1 MALTDTALPAT
12 PSTNRTVGTLDEG
25 TPAPHPRKIGWVGA
39 ASLAMGGSNQSIFL
53 IAALILSQGGAAIPI
68 LIFGLLLSY
77 MAAPG
82 WIELSCMFPNRVG
95 GIAAT
100 CAEAFRPYSAVLSNL
115 TGVSYWWGWVPTC
128 GLTAIFSAG
137 AIHQWYLPG
146 VSTRVLAVIL
156 VLMFAGLNI
165 CGLKWAARVA
175 IPIAT
180 LAALLALGSSL
191 IPIFAGTVDWHQ
203 AAAWHLISPFQGL
216 FGSLT
221 SAMAGLYLVGFA
233 APAFEAAACHI
244 GEMKNPNRD
253 QPWAMWV
260 SGGVA
265 SIYFVIMPIV
275 WLGVLGTTALGDS
288 IQGGLAT
295 VLGPTY
301 APLFGA
307 LAKSMGIWFIMINMF
322 SGTIQPL
329 SGASRTLSQ
338 LSEDGLL
345 PRSIG
350 YRHPKTDAP
359 VVAILLTAACAI
371 VCILGI
377 LLNQDSGI
385 WLVAAANLTY
395 LIGIAL
401 PSVAVWLLRR
411 HEPDLP
417 RPYRA
422 KNRSITL
429 GVIAAF
435 VWLASAIFGFEQFD
449 FKAILVGLGLAYSGA
464 IAYAWR
470 VHFDRKRSGIRGP
483 KFSLHMKLT
492 GAMLAVLTID
502 GIGYLIAIK
511 HVSPDQ
517 LASIALLKDLFVAV
531 GLLTITVGLILPG
544 MIAHIATQVTDAA
557 DDLANGTLAELSN
570 AMESLAAGNLRD
582 AHASVTNTPVVV
594 RSRDEFAQMAETFNV
609 MQGEASRVAVS
620 LDVAAEQLRRQRSE
634 LERLSVVA
642 SSTESF
648 VIIADPQG
656 WIEWVN
662 PSFQKRTGYALSE
675 IVGRKPGAFLQGP
688 GTDPVAVD
696 QIRTGLAEQRSC
708 ESELLNYTKDGTP
721 YWVSFQI
728 TPIFDE
734 DGTLLQF
741 ISVQTDTTDR
751 HLREQEVLD
760 QKVMLE
766 ERVLS
771 RTEELSK
778 ATVVAEEATR
788 AKGQFLANMSHEIRT
803 PLNAII
809 GLTHLSLEGDLEPKQ
824 REYAV
829 KTDIAAR
836 HLLHLVSDILDFSK
850 LGAGALELDLEP
862 FDLLAS
868 LEKVRAVTG
877 TLTEA
882 KDVRFSIERAPD
894 VPQYLIGDAFRL
906 EQVLLNL
913 TSNAKKFTS
922 RGSVQVVVE
931 LKERDEQSVSLEF
944 RVVDTGIGIAEAD
957 IEHIFDEFSQADATT
972 TRQFGGTGLGL
983 AICKSLVEQMGG
995 HITVESEVGVGSTFL
1010 FDTPFAIADASA
1022 VPSARDT
1029 TTDLADK
1036 WAVLEGVHVLV
1047 AEDNP
1052 FNQLVVVEILEAV
1065 GVQVAVADTGLEAL
1079 DQLDR
1084 HGRFDVVLM
1093 DMQMPDMDG
1102 LTASKRIRGNPAF
1115 AGMAIVALT
1124 ANTGAEY
1131 RAECLKAGMDDFA
1144 AKPIDPEELYATVAR
1159 WTAISRTTDA
1169 VADNAPEPE

>member
-1 MALTDTALPAT
+1 MALTDTALPAM
-12 PSTNRTVGTLDEG
+12 PSTNRAAGTVGEG
-25 TPAPHPRKIGWVGA
+25 APVPHPRKIGWVGA

-146 VSTRVLAVIL
+146 VSTQVLAVIL

-175 IPIAT
+175 IPIAS

-203 AAAWHLISPFQGL
+203 AASWHLISPFHGL

-275 WLGVLGTTALGDS
+275 WLGVLGTTSLGQS
-288 IQGGLAT
+288 VQGDLAT

-359 VVAILLTAACAI
+359 VVAILFTAACAI
-371 VCILGI
+371 VC
-377 LLNQDSGI
+377 LLQNDPI

-422 KNRSITL
+422 KNFSIIL
-429 GVIAAF
+429 GVIAAC
-435 VWLASAIFGFEQFD
+435 VWLASAIFGFEQFE
-449 FKAILVGLGLAYSGA
+449 FKAVLLGLGLAYSGA

-502 GIGYLIAIK
+502 GIGYLIAIN
-511 HVSPDQ
+511 HVSTTQ
-517 LASIALLKDLFVAV
+517 VELIAVLKDLFVAV

-544 MIAHIATQVTDAA
+544 MIAHTAEQVTDAA
-557 DDLANGTLAELSN
+557 DKLANGTLAELSS

-582 AHASVTNTPVVV
+582 AHASVTYTPVVV
-594 RSRDEFAQMAETFNV
+594 RSRDEFAVMAETFNV

-656 WIEWVN
+656 CIEWVN

-688 GTDPVAVD
+688 GTDPLAVD
-696 QIRTGLAEQRSC
+696 QIRTGLAERRSC
-708 ESELLNYTKDGTP
+708 EGELLNYTNDGTP
-721 YWVSFQI
+721 YWVSLQI

-751 HLREQEVLD
+751 HLREQDVLD

-766 ERVLS
+766 ERVFS
-771 RTEELSK
+771 RTEELSR
-778 ATVVAEEATR
+778 ATAVAEEATR
-788 AKGQFLANMSHEIRT
+788 AKGHFLANMSHEIRT

-809 GLTHLSLEGDLEPKQ
+809 GLTHLSLETGLEPKQ
-824 REYAV
+824 HEYAV

-850 LGAGALELDLEP
+850 LDAGALELDLRP
-862 FDLLAS
+862 FDLMAT

-882 KDVRFSIERAPD
+882 KEVRFSIECAPD
-894 VPQYLIGDAFRL
+894 VPQYLVGDAFRL

-931 LKERDEQSVSLEF
+931 LKERDEHSASLEF
-944 RVVDTGIGIAEAD
+944 RVVDTGIGIAAGD
-957 IEHIFDEFSQADATT
+957 IEHIFDEFTQADSTT

-995 HITVESEVGVGSTFL
+995 HVAVESEVGVGSTFL
-1010 FDTPFAIADASA
+1010 FDARFDVTDASA
-1022 VPSARDT
+1022 MPAGSGDPSDRAE
-1029 TTDLADK
+1029 K
-1036 WAVLEGVHVLV
+1036 WAALDGAKVLV

-1052 FNQLVVVEILEAV
+1052 FNQLVVVEVLEAV
-1065 GVQVAVADTGLEAL
+1065 GVQVAVADTGIEAL

-1102 LTASKRIRGNPAF
+1102 LTASKRIRANPLF
-1115 AGMAIVALT
+1115 ADMAIVALT
-1124 ANTGAEY
+1124 ANSGAEY

-1159 WTAISRTTDA
+1159 WTAISRTHSVVTDDEP
-1169 VADNAPEPE
+1169 VPE

>member
-146 VSTRVLAVIL
+146 VSTKFLAVIL

-203 AAAWHLISPFQGL
+203 AASWHLISPFQGL

-275 WLGVLGTTALGDS
+275 WLGVLGTTALGES
-288 IQGGLAT
+288 FQGGLAT
-295 VLGPTY
+295 ALGPTY

-359 VVAILLTAACAI
+359 VVAILFTAACAI
-371 VCILGI
+371 VC
-377 LLNQDSGI
+377 LLKGDPI

-422 KNRSITL
+422 KNFSITL

-449 FKAILVGLGLAYSGA
+449 FRAILVGLGLAYSGA
-464 IAYAWR
+464 TAYAWR

-502 GIGYLIAIK
+502 GIGYFFAIN
-511 HVSPDQ
+511 HVSPTQ
-517 LASIALLKDLFVAV
+517 LALIALLKDLFVAV

-544 MIAHIATQVTDAA
+544 MIAHTAAQVTDAA
-557 DDLANGTLAELSN
+557 DKLANGTLAELSN
-570 AMESLAAGNLRD
+570 AMESLAAGNLQD

-648 VIIADPQG
+648 VIIADPEG
-656 WIEWVN
+656 CVEWVN
-662 PSFQKRTGYALSE
+662 PSFQKRTGYVLSE

-708 ESELLNYTKDGTP
+708 EGELLNYTKDGTP
-721 YWVSFQI
+721 YWVSLQI

-778 ATVVAEEATR
+778 ATVVAEEATK

-850 LGAGALELDLEP
+850 LGAGAVELDLEP
-862 FDLLAS
+862 FDLLTT

>member
-1 MALTDTALPAT
+1 
-12 PSTNRTVGTLDEG
+12 
-25 TPAPHPRKIGWVGA
+25 
-39 ASLAMGGSNQSIFL
+39 MGGSNQSIFL

-100 CAEAFRPYSAVLSNL
+100 CAEAFRPYGAVLANL

-146 VSTRVLAVIL
+146 VPTTLLAVIL
-156 VLMFAGLNI
+156 VVIFTGINL

-175 IPIAT
+175 VPIAT

-203 AAAWHLISPFQGL
+203 AASWHLISPFSGM
-216 FGSLT
+216 FGKLT

-244 GEMKNPNRD
+244 GEMKDPKRD
-253 QPWAMWV
+253 QPRAMWV

-275 WLGVLGTTALGDS
+275 WLGVLGTTALGQS
-288 IQGGLAT
+288 VQGDLAM

-359 VVAILLTAACAI
+359 VVAIVFTAVCAI
-371 VCILGI
+371 AC
-377 LLNQDSGI
+377 LLMNDPI

-411 HEPDLP
+411 HEPDWP

-422 KNRSITL
+422 KNSSIIL
-429 GVIAAF
+429 GVVAAG
-435 VWLASAIFGFEQFD
+435 VWLASAIFGFEQFE
-449 FKAILVGLGLAYSGA
+449 FKAVLLGLALAYSGA
-464 IAYAWR
+464 LAYAWR

-502 GIGYLIAIK
+502 GIGYLIAIN
-511 HVSPDQ
+511 HVSTTQPV
-517 LASIALLKDLFVAV
+517 LIALLKDLFVAV

-544 MIAHIATQVTDAA
+544 VISHTAEQVSDAA
-557 DDLANGTLAELSN
+557 DKLAVGTLAELSN

-594 RSRDEFAQMAETFNV
+594 RSRDEFAHMAESFNV
-609 MQGEASRVAVS
+609 MQGEATRVALS
-620 LDVAAEQLRRQRSE
+620 LDVAAEQLRRQRGE

-648 VIIADPQG
+648 VIIADPDG
-656 WIEWVN
+656 HIEWVN
-662 PSFQKRTGYALSE
+662 PSFQKRTGYVLSE
-675 IVGRKPGAFLQGP
+675 VVGRKPGSFLQGP
-688 GTDPVAVD
+688 GTDSVAVD
-696 QIRTGLAEQRSC
+696 ELRTGLAEQRSC
-708 ESELLNYTKDGTP
+708 EGELLNYTKDGSA
-721 YWVSFQI
+721 YWVSYQI

-734 DGTLLQF
+734 EGALLQY

-760 QKVMLE
+760 QKVLLE

-771 RTEELSK
+771 RTEELSR
-778 ATVVAEEATR
+778 ATAVAEDATR
-788 AKGQFLANMSHEIRT
+788 AKGHLLANMSHEIRT

-809 GLTHLSLEGDLEPKQ
+809 GLTHLSLEAGLQPKQ
-824 REYAV
+824 HEYAV

-850 LGAGALELDLEP
+850 IDAGALELDLEP
-862 FDLLAS
+862 FDLLAT

-882 KDVRFSIERAPD
+882 KNVGFSIECAPD
-894 VPQYLIGDAFRL
+894 VPRYLIGDAFRL

-913 TSNAKKFTS
+913 TSNAKKFTQ
-922 RGSVQVVVE
+922 RGSVKVAVE
-931 LKERDEQSVSLEF
+931 LRELDAQSASLQF
-944 RVVDTGIGIAEAD
+944 RVVDTGIGIASKD
-957 IEHIFDEFSQADATT
+957 LEHIFDEFSQADVTT
-972 TRQFGGTGLGL
+972 TRQFGGSGLGL
-983 AICKSLVEQMGG
+983 AISKSLVEQMGG
-995 HITVESEVGVGSTFL
+995 HISVESELGVGSSFS
-1010 FDTPFAIADASA
+1010 FDGRFAITDDSTM
-1022 VPSARDT
+1022 PTERNSS
-1029 TTDLADK
+1029 TDLAEK
-1036 WAVLEGVHVLV
+1036 WAVLDGVRVLV

-1065 GVQVAVADTGLEAL
+1065 GVRVSVADNGIEVL

-1084 HGRFDVVLM
+1084 LGAFDVVLM

-1102 LTASKRIRGNPAF
+1102 LTAANRIRSNPDF
-1115 AGMAIVALT
+1115 ARMAIVALT
-1124 ANTGAEY
+1124 ANTGDEY
-1131 RAECLKAGMDDFA
+1131 RAECMRVGMDDFA

-1159 WTAISRTTDA
+1159 WTTINRMPDVGTDGA
-1169 VADNAPEPE
+1169 TSSE

>member
-1 MALTDTALPAT
+1 MPLTETVPVP
-12 PSTNRTVGTLDEG
+12 PSVMVTVDSADEPP
-25 TPAPHPRKIGWVGA
+25 PAPHPRKIGWVGA

-146 VSTRVLAVIL
+146 VSTTLLAVIL
-156 VLMFAGLNI
+156 VVLFAGLNL
-165 CGLKWAARVA
+165 CGLKWATRVA

-191 IPIFAGTVDWHQ
+191 IPIFAGTVNWHQ
-203 AAAWHLISPFQGL
+203 AASWHLISPFHGL
-216 FGSLT
+216 FGQLT

-244 GEMKNPNRD
+244 GEMKDPNRD
-253 QPWAMWV
+253 QPRAMWV

-275 WLGVLGTTALGDS
+275 WLGVLGTTALGQS
-288 IQGGLAT
+288 VQGDLAM

-307 LAKSMGIWFIMINMF
+307 LAKSMGIWFIAINMF

-359 VVAILLTAACAI
+359 VVAIVFTAVCAI
-371 VCILGI
+371 AC
-377 LLNQDSGI
+377 LLMNDPI

-411 HEPDLP
+411 HEPDWP

-422 KNRSITL
+422 KNSSIIL
-429 GVIAAF
+429 GVVAAG
-435 VWLASAIFGFEQFD
+435 VWLASAIFGFEQFE
-449 FKAILVGLGLAYSGA
+449 FKAVLLGLALAYSGA
-464 IAYAWR
+464 LAYAWR
-470 VHFDRKRSGIRGP
+470 VHFDRKRSGIKGP

-492 GAMLAVLTID
+492 GAMLAVLSID
-502 GIGYLIAIK
+502 GIGYLIAIN
-511 HVSPDQ
+511 HVSTTQPV
-517 LASIALLKDLFVAV
+517 LIALLKDLFVAV

-544 MIAHIATQVTDAA
+544 VISHTAEQVSDAA
-557 DDLANGTLAELSN
+557 DKLAVGTLAELSN

-582 AHASVTNTPVVV
+582 AHASVINTPVVV
-594 RSRDEFAQMAETFNV
+594 RSRDEFAHMAESFNV
-609 MQGEASRVAVS
+609 MQGEATRVALS
-620 LDVAAEQLRRQRSE
+620 LDVAAEQLRRQRGE

-648 VIIADPQG
+648 VIIADPDG
-656 WIEWVN
+656 HIEWVN
-662 PSFQKRTGYALSE
+662 PSFQKRTGYVLSE
-675 IVGRKPGAFLQGP
+675 VVGRKPGSFLQGP
-688 GTDPVAVD
+688 GTDSVAVD
-696 QIRTGLAEQRSC
+696 ELRTGLAEQRSC
-708 ESELLNYTKDGTP
+708 EGELLNYTKDGSA
-721 YWVSFQI
+721 YWVSYQI

-734 DGTLLQF
+734 EGALLQF

-760 QKVMLE
+760 QKVLLE

-771 RTEELSK
+771 RTEELSR
-778 ATVVAEEATR
+778 ATAVAEDATR
-788 AKGQFLANMSHEIRT
+788 AKGHLLANMSHEIRT

-809 GLTHLSLEGDLEPKQ
+809 GLTHLSLEAGLQPKQ
-824 REYAV
+824 HEYAV

-850 LGAGALELDLEP
+850 IDAGALELDLEP
-862 FDLLAS
+862 FDLLAT

-882 KDVRFSIERAPD
+882 KNVGFSIECAPD
-894 VPQYLIGDAFRL
+894 VPRYLIGDAFRL

-913 TSNAKKFTS
+913 TSNAKKFTQ
-922 RGSVQVVVE
+922 RGSVKVAVE
-931 LKERDEQSVSLEF
+931 LQELDAQSASLQF
-944 RVVDTGIGIAEAD
+944 RVVDTGIGIASKD
-957 IEHIFDEFSQADATT
+957 LEHIFDEFSQADVTT
-972 TRQFGGTGLGL
+972 TRQFGGSGLGL
-983 AICKSLVEQMGG
+983 AISKSLVEQMGG
-995 HITVESEVGVGSTFL
+995 HISVESELGVGSSFS
-1010 FDTPFAIADASA
+1010 FDGRFAITDDSTM
-1022 VPSARDT
+1022 PTERNSS
-1029 TTDLADK
+1029 TDLAEK
-1036 WAVLEGVHVLV
+1036 WAVLDGVRVLV

-1065 GVQVAVADTGLEAL
+1065 GVRVSVADNGIEVL

-1084 HGRFDVVLM
+1084 LGAFDVVLM

-1102 LTASKRIRGNPAF
+1102 LTAANRIRSNPDF
-1115 AGMAIVALT
+1115 ARMAIVALT
-1124 ANTGAEY
+1124 ANTGDEY
-1131 RAECLKAGMDDFA
+1131 RAECMRVGMDDFA

-1159 WTAISRTTDA
+1159 WTTINRMPDVGTDGA
-1169 VADNAPEPE
+1169 TSSE

>member
-1 MALTDTALPAT
+1 
-12 PSTNRTVGTLDEG
+12 
-25 TPAPHPRKIGWVGA
+25 
-39 ASLAMGGSNQSIFL
+39 MGGSNQSIFL

-146 VSTRVLAVIL
+146 VSTTLLAVIL
-156 VLMFAGLNI
+156 VVLFAGLNL
-165 CGLKWAARVA
+165 CGLKWATRVA
-175 IPIAT
+175 VPIAT

-203 AAAWHLISPFQGL
+203 AASWHLISPFHGL
-216 FGSLT
+216 FGQLT

-244 GEMKNPNRD
+244 GEMKDPNRD
-253 QPWAMWV
+253 QPRAMWV

-275 WLGVLGTTALGDS
+275 WLGVLGTTALGQS
-288 IQGGLAT
+288 VQGDLAM

-359 VVAILLTAACAI
+359 VVAIVFTAVCAI
-371 VCILGI
+371 AC
-377 LLNQDSGI
+377 LLMNDPI

-411 HEPDLP
+411 HEPDWP

-422 KNRSITL
+422 KNSSIIL
-429 GVIAAF
+429 GVVAAG
-435 VWLASAIFGFEQFD
+435 VWLASAIFGFEQFE
-449 FKAILVGLGLAYSGA
+449 FKAVLLGLALAYSGA

-470 VHFDRKRSGIRGP
+470 IHFDRKRSGIRGP

-502 GIGYLIAIK
+502 GIGYLIAIN
-511 HVSPDQ
+511 HVSTTQPV
-517 LASIALLKDLFVAV
+517 LIALLKDLFVAV

-544 MIAHIATQVTDAA
+544 VISHTAEQVSDAA
-557 DDLANGTLAELSN
+557 DKLAVGTLAELSN

-594 RSRDEFAQMAETFNV
+594 RSRDEFAHMAESFNV
-609 MQGEASRVAVS
+609 MQGEATRVALS
-620 LDVAAEQLRRQRSE
+620 LDVAAEQLRRQRGE

-648 VIIADPQG
+648 VIIADPDG
-656 WIEWVN
+656 HIEWVN
-662 PSFQKRTGYALSE
+662 PSFQKRTGYVLSE
-675 IVGRKPGAFLQGP
+675 VVGRKPGSFLQGP
-688 GTDPVAVD
+688 GTDSVAVD
-696 QIRTGLAEQRSC
+696 ELRTGLAEQRSC
-708 ESELLNYTKDGTP
+708 EGELLNYTKDGSA
-721 YWVSFQI
+721 YWVSYQI

-734 DGTLLQF
+734 EGALLQF

-760 QKVMLE
+760 QKVLLE

-771 RTEELSK
+771 RTEELSR
-778 ATVVAEEATR
+778 ATAVAEDATR
-788 AKGQFLANMSHEIRT
+788 AKGHFLANMSHEIRT

-809 GLTHLSLEGDLEPKQ
+809 GLTHLSLEAGLQPKQ
-824 REYAV
+824 HEYAV

-850 LGAGALELDLEP
+850 IDAGALELDLEP
-862 FDLLAS
+862 FDLLAT

-882 KDVRFSIERAPD
+882 KNVGFSIECAPD
-894 VPQYLIGDAFRL
+894 VPRYLIGDAFRL

-913 TSNAKKFTS
+913 TSNAKKFTQ
-922 RGSVQVVVE
+922 RGSVKVAVE
-931 LKERDEQSVSLEF
+931 LQELDAQSASLQF
-944 RVVDTGIGIAEAD
+944 RVVDTGIGIASKD
-957 IEHIFDEFSQADATT
+957 LEHIFDEFSQADVTT
-972 TRQFGGTGLGL
+972 TRQFGGSGLGL
-983 AICKSLVEQMGG
+983 AISKSLVEQMGG
-995 HITVESEVGVGSTFL
+995 HISVESELGVGSSFS
-1010 FDTPFAIADASA
+1010 FDGRFAITDDSTM
-1022 VPSARDT
+1022 PTERNSS
-1029 TTDLADK
+1029 TDLAEK
-1036 WAVLEGVHVLV
+1036 WAVLDGVHVLV

-1065 GVQVAVADTGLEAL
+1065 GVRVSVADNGIEVL

-1084 HGRFDVVLM
+1084 LGAFDVVLM

-1102 LTASKRIRGNPAF
+1102 LTAANRIRSNPDF
-1115 AGMAIVALT
+1115 ARMAIVALT
-1124 ANTGAEY
+1124 ANTGDEY
-1131 RAECLKAGMDDFA
+1131 RAECMRVGMDDFA

-1159 WTAISRTTDA
+1159 WTTINRMPDVGTDGA
-1169 VADNAPEPE
+1169 TSSE

>member
-146 VSTRVLAVIL
+146 VSTQFLAVIL

-180 LAALLALGSSL
+180 MAALLALGSSL

-203 AAAWHLISPFQGL
+203 AASWHLISPFQGL

-244 GEMKNPNRD
+244 GEMKNPKRD

-359 VVAILLTAACAI
+359 VVAILFTAACAI
-371 VCILGI
+371 VC
-377 LLNQDSGI
+377 LLKGDPI

-422 KNRSITL
+422 KNFSIIL
-429 GVIAAF
+429 GVIAAC

-544 MIAHIATQVTDAA
+544 MIAHTAAQVTDAA
-557 DDLANGTLAELSN
+557 DKLANGTLAELSN
-570 AMESLAAGNLRD
+570 AMESLAAGNLQD

-648 VIIADPQG
+648 VIIADPEG
-656 WIEWVN
+656 CVEWVN
-662 PSFQKRTGYALSE
+662 PSFQKRTGYVLSE

-708 ESELLNYTKDGTP
+708 EGELLNYTKDGTP
-721 YWVSFQI
+721 YWVSLQI

-734 DGTLLQF
+734 DGTLLQS

-778 ATVVAEEATR
+778 ATVVAEEATK

>member
-1 MALTDTALPAT
+1 
-12 PSTNRTVGTLDEG
+12 
-25 TPAPHPRKIGWVGA
+25 
-39 ASLAMGGSNQSIFL
+39 MGGSNQSIFL

-146 VSTRVLAVIL
+146 VSTTLLAVIL
-156 VLMFAGLNI
+156 VVLFAGLNL
-165 CGLKWAARVA
+165 CGLKWATRVA

-203 AAAWHLISPFQGL
+203 AASWHLISPFHGL
-216 FGSLT
+216 FGQLT

-244 GEMKNPNRD
+244 GEMKDPNRD
-253 QPWAMWV
+253 QPRAMWV

-275 WLGVLGTTALGDS
+275 WLGVLGTTALGQS
-288 IQGGLAT
+288 VQGDLAM

-359 VVAILLTAACAI
+359 VVAIVFTAVCAI
-371 VCILGI
+371 AC
-377 LLNQDSGI
+377 LLMNDPI

-411 HEPDLP
+411 HEPDWP

-422 KNRSITL
+422 KNSSIIL
-429 GVIAAF
+429 GVVAAG
-435 VWLASAIFGFEQFD
+435 VWLASAIFGFEQFE
-449 FKAILVGLGLAYSGA
+449 FKAVLLGLALAYSGA

-470 VHFDRKRSGIRGP
+470 IHFDRKRSGIRGP

-502 GIGYLIAIK
+502 GIGYLIAIN
-511 HVSPDQ
+511 HVSTTQPV
-517 LASIALLKDLFVAV
+517 LIALLKDLFVAV

-544 MIAHIATQVTDAA
+544 VISHTAEQVSDAA
-557 DDLANGTLAELSN
+557 DKLAVGTLAELSN

-594 RSRDEFAQMAETFNV
+594 RSRDEFAHMAESFNV
-609 MQGEASRVAVS
+609 MQGEATRVALS
-620 LDVAAEQLRRQRSE
+620 LDVAAEQLRRQRGE

-648 VIIADPQG
+648 VIIADPDG
-656 WIEWVN
+656 HIEWVN
-662 PSFQKRTGYALSE
+662 PSFQKRTGYVLSE
-675 IVGRKPGAFLQGP
+675 VVGRKPGSFLQGP
-688 GTDPVAVD
+688 GTDSVAVD
-696 QIRTGLAEQRSC
+696 ELRTGLAEQRSC
-708 ESELLNYTKDGTP
+708 EGELLNYTKDGSA
-721 YWVSFQI
+721 YWVSYQI

-734 DGTLLQF
+734 EGALLQF

-760 QKVMLE
+760 QKVLLE

-771 RTEELSK
+771 RTEELSR
-778 ATVVAEEATR
+778 ATAVAEDATR
-788 AKGQFLANMSHEIRT
+788 AKGHLLANMSHEIRT

-809 GLTHLSLEGDLEPKQ
+809 GLTHLSLEAGLQPKQ
-824 REYAV
+824 HEYAV

-850 LGAGALELDLEP
+850 IDAGALELDLEP
-862 FDLLAS
+862 FDLLAT

-882 KDVRFSIERAPD
+882 KNVGFSIECAPD
-894 VPQYLIGDAFRL
+894 VPRYLIGDAFRL

-913 TSNAKKFTS
+913 TSNAKKFTQ
-922 RGSVQVVVE
+922 RGSVKVAVE
-931 LKERDEQSVSLEF
+931 LRELDAQSASLQF
-944 RVVDTGIGIAEAD
+944 RVVDTGIGIASKD
-957 IEHIFDEFSQADATT
+957 LEHIFDEFSQADVTT
-972 TRQFGGTGLGL
+972 TRQFGGSGLGL
-983 AICKSLVEQMGG
+983 AISKSLVEQMGG
-995 HITVESEVGVGSTFL
+995 HISVESELGVGSSFS
-1010 FDTPFAIADASA
+1010 FDGRFAI
-1022 VPSARDT
+1022 
-1029 TTDLADK
+1029 TDDSTMPTERNSSTNLAEK
-1036 WAVLEGVHVLV
+1036 WAVLDGVHVLV

-1065 GVQVAVADTGLEAL
+1065 GVRVSVADNGIEVL

-1084 HGRFDVVLM
+1084 LGAFDVVLM

-1102 LTASKRIRGNPAF
+1102 LTAANRIRSNPDF
-1115 AGMAIVALT
+1115 ARMAIVALT
-1124 ANTGAEY
+1124 ANTGDEY
-1131 RAECLKAGMDDFA
+1131 RAECMRVGMDDFA

-1159 WTAISRTTDA
+1159 WTTINRMPDVGTDGA
-1169 VADNAPEPE
+1169 TSSE